1 MFYHYYLFYLTKFDY
16 FFFLKIIISFLYLQK
31 KGTGIVT
38 SVPSDA
44 PDDYAGLEELRRKPA
59 FRAKFNIKDHMV
71 LPYDIIPIINI
82 PTLGTSVAS
91 SICSDLKIK
100 SPNDKEL
107 LEQAKKIV
115 YEKGFYEGTMIV
127 GKYKGR
133 PVSEAKPLIRQEL
146 IQEGLAIPYS
156 EPEKEVI
163 SRSGDVCVVAL
174 TDQWFLDYGETSWRN
189 QVEE

>member
-1 MFYHYYLFYLTKFDY
+1 MILDIF
-16 FFFLKIIISFLYLQK
+16 S

-44 PDDYAGLEELRRKPA
+44 PDDFMGLEELKKKPA
-59 FRAKFNIKDHMV
+59 FRAKFNIQDHMI
-71 LPYDIIPIINI
+71 LPYDIIPIIEIPELGNI
-82 PTLGTSVAS
+82 AAPKVCG
-91 SICSDLKIK
+91 DLKVK

-115 YEKGFYEGTMIV
+115 YEKGFYEGKLIV
-127 GKYKGR
+127 GKYKGKL
-133 PVSEAKPLIRQEL
+133 VSEAKPLIKQSL
-146 IQEGLAIPYS
+146 IEEGLALPYS

-174 TDQWFLDYGETSWRN
+174 TDQWFLDYGESNWRK